1 MRSLATIRRCVLS
14 TMPFII
20 AACSTAADS
29 SGSAGRSTP
38 SPAQYIQARIAAFEA
53 SAPEKRPS
61 EITKVS
67 YNGTPAW
74 LIYSPCCDQFH
85 YIYDA
90 KGKALCAPLGG
101 IAGSGDGRCRGTLVR
116 EGSEQNMLSAKPLGQ
131 K

>member
-1 MRSLATIRRCVLS
+1 MKSLATIRRSVLFTLS
-14 TMPFII
+14 FII
-20 AACSTAADS
+20 AACTTAADS
-29 SGSAGRSTP
+29 SGTASKSTP
-38 SPAQYIQARIAAFEA
+38 SPAQVIQARIAAFEV

-61 EITKVS
+61 EITRAS

-74 LIYSPCCDQFH
+74 LVYWPCCDQFH

-101 IAGSGDGRCRGTLVR
+101 IAGSGDGKCRGTLTR
-116 EGSEQNMLSAKPLGQ
+116 EGSGQNVLSAKPKGR